1 MKTMVPLRLAL
12 KDKGLLSHVL
22 AGPSWLPWRALL
34 IAAMGEPLTEDE
46 RPIFTRLTGRDWEP
60 GTRVSDLEIVAGRR
74 GGKTRALAALATY
87 LAALVDYS
95 DVLILGETGVL
106 LALAQDTRV
115 ATKILDF

>member
-46 RPIFTRLTGRDWEP
+46 RPIFTRLTAGL
-60 GTRVSDLEIVAGRR
+60 VEIGN
-74 GGKTRALAALATY
+74 GKEFIHGLHGLFVQA
-87 LAALVDYS
+87 
-95 DVLILGETGVL
+95 
-106 LALAQDTRV
+106 
-115 ATKILDF
+115 